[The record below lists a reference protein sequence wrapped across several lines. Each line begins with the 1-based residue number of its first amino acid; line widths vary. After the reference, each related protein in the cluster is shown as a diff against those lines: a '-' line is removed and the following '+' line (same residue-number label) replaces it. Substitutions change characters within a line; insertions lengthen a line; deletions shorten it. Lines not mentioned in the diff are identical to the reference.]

1 MIQHQSHLSYQWH
14 DKGLDPQDDECI
26 FTSSVLK
33 NRRLHTLIDTGAG
46 LTVVEKQFVD
56 SNRIEPFLLKL
67 TAANGTDIQCIGV
80 VSDLEIV
87 INNHTFM
94 IDVLAVE
101 HLSGINLV
109 LGRDFLKHYKA
120 KIDFELNE
128 TFVKINNKIISLSS
142 TVEKSRATPKL
153 TVDSQNTQNK
163 KHFQKNKKKNRRNRT
178 KKKGGINNDKP
189 ITSKEQVSSK
199 PPIEPKSEPMR
210 KSKFVYSSED
220 YIIPPKSECK
230 IKCATK
236 FSSGG
241 TFMVNQNFVENRAL
255 YPLTVEFDQK
265 PVEITFI
272 NPSPAVKF
280 IYKNELIGNLTT
292 EKISSPLFYCMGI
305 NEKYPK
311 THVEN
316 VQIKNLCLDNPFTDL
331 SGNIIDINPEMP
343 VEKQLELRKL
353 LNNYLHCFAKNSMD
367 FLDSKMPPYTIQVE
381 EDIKPINS
389 PPYKLCIKEREIL
402 DSILDELLDQE

>member
-1 MIQHQSHLSYQWH
+1 MIDKITILKPNTLNELLDHVKAIQNADEIKKQRAMKTQPTKQDENTNSHKSNVQNKNNFQVGRFRQYVPTRFQTNDNYNRNRYQPRNNFKPYQPRNNFQPRNSFQPFNSPQNNFHNGNGYQPSPEKNTQNMRAQFQSKNSHQGEQVSPRIFQNNPVGCHICNKKNHETKDCFKRNQDSVQFDSRKMIQHQSHLSYQWH

-189 ITSKEQVSSK
+189 ITIKEQV
-199 PPIEPKSEPMR
+199 
-210 KSKFVYSSED
+210 Y
-220 YIIPPKSECK
+220 
-230 IKCATK
+230 
-236 FSSGG
+236 
-241 TFMVNQNFVENRAL
+241 
-255 YPLTVEFDQK
+255 
-265 PVEITFI
+265 
-272 NPSPAVKF
+272 
-280 IYKNELIGNLTT
+280 
-292 EKISSPLFYCMGI
+292 
-305 NEKYPK
+305 
-311 THVEN
+311 
-316 VQIKNLCLDNPFTDL
+316 L
-331 SGNIIDINPEMP
+331 SGMSG
-343 VEKQLELRKL
+343 LRPG
-353 LNNYLHCFAKNSMD
+353 D
-367 FLDSKMPPYTIQVE
+367 GV
-381 EDIKPINS
+381 
-389 PPYKLCIKEREIL
+389 
-402 DSILDELLDQE
+402 